1 MKFYDREKELALFR
15 GIQRDSEQEAR
26 MTVLVGRRRI
36 GKTELVLRC
45 ANDRPLLYFFVARKA
60 EPMLCQDFV
69 AEAEEKLGVP
79 IGQYTS
85 FSLLFRHLMILS
97 KERPFTV
104 VIDEFQDWMRIN
116 PSIFSEIQREWDL
129 GKQGSKMNLIISGSI
144 YSLMH
149 RIFEDSKEP
158 LFSRANRIITLKPFQ
173 TSVLKE
179 ILSDYNPDYSPRD
192 LLTLYTITNGVAWY
206 VALLMNEKRN
216 TSEKML
222 NMLTEENSPFI
233 NEGKN
238 LLVEE
243 FGADYANYFS
253 ILSCIA
259 GGERT
264 RAQIEAST
272 GIKEVGGFLD
282 RLISHYNLIEKH
294 TPILSK
300 PRAKNVRYVISD
312 NFLTL
317 WFRFFYKYQSYV
329 ESGALKQLGR
339 IIRRDIHVVEGF
351 MLERYFR
358 QKLRERQQ
366 YTRIGQ
372 FWDRK
377 GENEIDI
384 VALNEIDNIMDVFEV
399 KTNPDRY
406 DEQKLKQK
414 VDVMLT
420 AIPELKKMTLRL
432 GVLSLDD
439 M

>member
-15 GIQRDSEQEAR
+15 GIQQDSEQEAR

-45 ANDRPLLYFFVARKA
+45 ANGRPLLYFFVARKA

-104 VIDEFQDWMRIN
+104 VIDEFQDWTRIN
-116 PSIFSEIQREWDL
+116 SSVFSEIQREWDL
-129 GKQGSKMNLIISGSI
+129 GKEGSKMNLIVSGSI

-158 LFSRANRIITLKPFQ
+158 LFSRANRIITLRPFQ
-173 TSVLKE
+173 TPVLKE
-179 ILSDYNPDYSPRD
+179 ILSDYNPDYTPRD

-206 VALLMNEKRN
+206 VALLMNERRT

-222 NMLTEENSPFI
+222 NMLTEDNSPFI
-233 NEGKN
+233 NEGRN

-264 RAQIEAST
+264 RSQIEAST

-282 RLISHYNLIEKH
+282 RLITHYNLIEKH

-317 WFRFFYKYQSYV
+317 WFRFFYKYQSYI
-329 ESGALKQLGR
+329 ESGALKQLAR
-339 IIRRDIHVVEGF
+339 IIRRDISVVEGF

-358 QKLRERQQ
+358 QKLRESGL

-384 VALNEIDNIMDVFEV
+384 VALNEIDNIIDVFEV
-399 KTNPDRY
+399 KTDPDRH
-406 DEQKLKQK
+406 DEQKLRQK
-414 VDVMLT
+414 VDAMLT
-420 AIPELKKMTLRL
+420 AIPELKKMTMRL
-432 GVLSLDD
+432 GGLSLDD